1 MADYGHGDT
10 SWFVRDRFGMFIH
23 WGLYAMPAR
32 LEWVKSTEKITE
44 EKYQMYF
51 DLFEPDLFCPKEWA
65 KAAKEAGMKY
75 FVFTTKHHDGFCL
88 WDTKYTDYSIMHTGP
103 KRDLLRE
110 VVDAF
115 RAEGLKVGFYYSLL
129 DWHHPDFTM
138 DCFHP
143 RRDDS
148 DWEEF
153 DRPRDMARYR
163 QYMLDQIRELLT
175 NYGKIDII
183 WYDFSYKRPDARN
196 GKGRDDWG
204 SEDII
209 RLTRELQ
216 PDIIVDNRLD
226 LPGSADIVTPEN
238 FTPDKAPVDENGNPL
253 VWEGCQTFSGSW
265 GYHRDEPSWK
275 SVPMCIQLLVNHVS
289 RGGNLLLNVG
299 PTARGVI
306 DERAKDRLAGLGKWM
321 KANSRSIYGC
331 GAAPE
336 EFPVPPDCR
345 YTWNPET
352 KRLYLHCFAWPF
364 KHILLSGLAGKVKYA
379 QLLFDGSEILFE
391 ENNPEVPTNLSAII
405 PDGAVKLQLPVNL
418 PQGCEVPVIEIFM
431 K

>member
-226 LPGSADIVTPEN
+226 LPGSADIATPEN

-265 GYHRDEPSWK
+265 GYHRDEMTWK
-275 SVPMCIQLLVNHVS
+275 SDEQCIKMLIDHVS
-289 RGGNLLLNVG
+289 RDGNLLMNVG
-299 PTARGVI
+299 PTSRGYL
-306 DERAKDRLAGLGKWM
+306 DYRAMDRLSAYANWM
-321 KANSRSIYGC
+321 RYNSHSIYGC
-331 GAAPE
+331 GQAPA
-336 EFPVPPDCR
+336 EFQEGEGYR
-345 YTWNPET
+345 LTYNKET
-352 KRLYLHCFAWPF
+352 NRLYIHIYSWPYRMLHV
-364 KHILLSGLAGKVKYA
+364 KSLKDKVA
-379 QLLFDGSEILFE
+379 FMQLLHDGSELAYSSS
-391 ENNPEVPTNLSAII
+391 EVPVCGGKITHKDDSISI
-405 PDGAVKLQLPVNL
+405 YLPVNK
-418 PQGCEVPVIEIFM
+418 PENMIVPVIEVM
-431 K
+431 LK